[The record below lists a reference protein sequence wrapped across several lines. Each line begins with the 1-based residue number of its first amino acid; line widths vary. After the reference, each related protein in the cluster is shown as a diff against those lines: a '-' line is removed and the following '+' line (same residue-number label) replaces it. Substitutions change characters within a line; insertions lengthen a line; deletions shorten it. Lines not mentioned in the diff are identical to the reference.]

1 MGVRGGRP
9 PPRRLD
15 SGGQRRKIR
24 RVLSVKSIKQKL
36 LVSFLILVAVA
47 ALLCGGMGCISN
59 YVSAKSTMVQML
71 EMTVGVAAQRV
82 EYQLKTYETA
92 ATSLGMVPGLTSAEK
107 DNTFKANVVQRWADY
122 YGMERGNLLDARGY
136 SFMDGTNYADR
147 EYFQRAM
154 AGETYVSSPT
164 VSKVTGELTVIVA
177 APLWQDGVQ
186 GSTVVGVV
194 YLVPYETFLVD
205 IMNSLLV
212 SENGN
217 AYMIDADG
225 YTIAD
230 TVIENIGVENIEED
244 AKTDPA
250 LEELAALNAEMR
262 QGKSGVGSYEYN
274 GVKNKMLA
282 YTPVENTDGWAIAIT
297 APASDFLGTTYK
309 SIAATIILMAVVLA
323 AAVLVSIRIAR
334 GIGGPVK
341 ACAERLA
348 LLQEGD
354 LTSPVPVFDSKD
366 EIGTLSRGTNIIVT
380 ALKEVIEDVGYLL
393 KEMGSGNF
401 AVTSRNPEVYKCDFA
416 EVYQALNDI
425 KFTLSGTLQQIGQA
439 ADQVSAGAE
448 QVSSGAQALAQ
459 GATEQASA
467 VQELSAS
474 INEIDSNAKS
484 NAQAARDA
492 RSMMDEAVSQVRLS
506 HEKMTD
512 LRSAMGDILG
522 GHQEI
527 SQIISTIE
535 NIAFQTNI
543 LALNAAVEAAR
554 AGSSGK
560 GFAVVADE
568 VRNLAS
574 KSDEAAKQTK
584 LLIEQ
589 STLNV
594 ERGSQL
600 TEDVS
605 ASLDKTTES
614 AGNAQNYISQVVDS
628 IVETTDSIDQVTT
641 GVDQI
646 SSVVQTNSATA
657 EESAAASEEL
667 SGQSQIM
674 KELVDHFTLPEDAG
688 GMSSGREE
696 SYSAPPRAEAAA
708 PQGRVT
714 GSPFDKY

>member
-1 MGVRGGRP
+1 MAVRGGRP
-9 PPRRLD
+9 PPDRLHP
-15 SGGQRRKIR
+15 GGQRRKIR

-47 ALLCGGMGCISN
+47 SLLCGGMGCISN

-71 EMTVGVAAQRV
+71 EMTVGVASQRV
-82 EYQLKTYETA
+82 QCQLETYETA
-92 ATSLGMVPGLTSAEK
+92 ASSLGMVPGLTSADK
-107 DNTFKANVVQRWADY
+107 DNNFKAQVVQEWADY
-122 YGMERGNLLDARGY
+122 YGMERGNLLDASGY
-136 SFMDGTNYADR
+136 SFMDGNNYADR
-147 EYFQRAM
+147 DYFQRAM
-154 AGETYVSSPT
+154 AGETYVSTPT
-164 VSKVTGELTVIVA
+164 ISKVTGELTVIVA
-177 APLWQDGVQ
+177 APLWQNGVQ
-186 GSTVVGVV
+186 GSTVMGVV
-194 YLVPYETFLVD
+194 YLVPPETFLVD
-205 IMNSLLV
+205 IMKSLLV

-217 AYMIDADG
+217 AYMIDANG

-230 TVIENIGVENIEED
+230 TVIENIAVENIEEN
-244 AKTDPA
+244 AKTDPD

-262 QGKSGVGSYEYN
+262 QGKTGVGSYEYN

-282 YTPVENTDGWAIAIT
+282 YTPVEGTDGWSIAIT
-297 APASDFLGTTYK
+297 APASDFLSTTYK
-309 SIAATIILMAVVLA
+309 SLAATIILMVVVMVA
-323 AAVLVSIRIAR
+323 AALVSIRIAR
-334 GIGGPVK
+334 GIGVPVK
-341 ACAERLA
+341 ACADRLA
-348 LLQEGD
+348 LLQNGD
-354 LTSPVPVFDSKD
+354 LTSPVPTYDSKD
-366 EIGTLSRGTNIIVT
+366 EIGVLSRGTNIIVA
-380 ALKEVIEDVGYLL
+380 ALRDVIEDVGYLL
-393 KEMGSGNF
+393 KEMSNGNF
-401 AVTSRNPEVYKCDFA
+401 AVVTRKPEAYKGDFTQ
-416 EVYQALNDI
+416 VLHSLRSLRY
-425 KFTLSGTLQQIGQA
+425 TLSGTLQQIGQA

-492 RSMMDEAVSQVRLS
+492 RSMMDEAVDQVRLS

-589 STLNV
+589 STQNV

-674 KELVDHFTLPEDAG
+674 KELVDRFTLPEDAEGVG
-688 GMSSGREE
+688 GSKENSFDAPRTEA
-696 SYSAPPRAEAAA
+696 APP
-708 PQGRVT
+708 QSRVSS
-714 GSPFDKY
+714 SPFDKY

>member
-1 MGVRGGRP
+1 MAGRGGIP
-9 PPRRLD
+9 PPDRLLHP
-15 SGGQRRKIR
+15 GGPRRKIR
-24 RVLSVKSIKQKL
+24 SVLSVKSIKQKL
-36 LVSFLILVAVA
+36 LVSFLILAAAAAV
-47 ALLCGGMGCISN
+47 LCGVVGCVAN
-59 YVSAKSTMVQML
+59 YISAKSTMVQML
-71 EMTVGVAAQRV
+71 ETTVGVAAQRV
-82 EYQLKTYETA
+82 QYQLDSYETA
-92 ATSLGMVPGLTSAEK
+92 ASSLGMVPGLTSAEK
-107 DNTFKANVVQRWADY
+107 DNNFKAQIVNEWADY
-122 YGMERGNLLDARGY
+122 YGMERGNLLDASGY
-136 SFMDGTNYADR
+136 SFMDGNNYADR
-147 EYFQRAM
+147 DYFQRAM
-154 AGETYVSSPT
+154 AGETYVSTPT
-164 VSKVTGELTVIVA
+164 VSKVTGELTLIVA
-177 APLWQDGVQ
+177 APLWQNGVQ
-186 GSTVVGVV
+186 GSSVVGVV
-194 YLVPYETFLVD
+194 YLVPKETFLVD
-205 IMNSLLV
+205 IMNSLVV

-225 YTIAD
+225 NTIAD
-230 TVIENIGVENIEED
+230 TDISNIGVENIEED
-244 AKTDPA
+244 AKTDSS
-250 LEELAALNAEMR
+250 LEELAALNAQMR
-262 QGKSGVGSYEYN
+262 QGKTGVGSYEYN

-282 YTPVENTDGWAIAIT
+282 YTPVDETDGWSIAIT

-309 SIAATIILMAVVLA
+309 SIAATVVLVIVVLA
-323 AAVLVSIRIAR
+323 AAVVVSIRIAK
-334 GIGGPVK
+334 GIGVPVK
-341 ACAERLA
+341 ACADRLS

-354 LTSPVPVFDSKD
+354 LSSPVPTYESKD
-366 EIGTLSRGTNIIVT
+366 EIGTLSQGTAIIVG
-380 ALKEVIEDVGYLL
+380 ALKEVIEDVTYLL
-393 KEMGSGNF
+393 KEMGNGNF
-401 AVTSRNPEVYKCDFA
+401 AVTSRNPAIYKGDFA
-416 EVYQALNDI
+416 EVYKSLENI
-425 KFTLSGTLQQIGQA
+425 RYTLSGTLQQIGQA

-474 INEIDSNAKS
+474 INEIDNNAKN

-492 RSMMDEAVSQVRLS
+492 RAMMDEAVDQVRLS
-506 HEKMTD
+506 HEKMND

-589 STLNV
+589 STQNV

-674 KELVDHFTLPEDAG
+674 KELVEHFTLPEDAEGMG
-688 GMSSGREE
+688 GSKEDSFGASHAETAQSHAYSS
-696 SYSAPPRAEAAA
+696 A
-708 PQGRVT
+708 
-714 GSPFDKY
+714 FDKY